1 MRNQNFNRFLFLVIF
16 MSPWL
21 AFISWC
27 NSVLPREIK
36 LCISLCHAFDDVV
49 KKKTTEYRGNTV
61 YRIFWVSLLFAIF
74 QIPPSASFSCLS
86 FLNFIHPNFQLFLHV
101 KIHCF
106 MTLYSFRHYRL
117 ENWLMKSETLFK
129 EDLFSVSDWTELLR
143 IIQ

>member
-49 KKKTTEYRGNTV
+49 KKRQPNIVETQFIGFFGYH
-61 YRIFWVSLLFAIF
+61 YCS
-74 QIPPSASFSCLS
+74 LS
-86 FLNFIHPNFQLFLHV
+86 FRSHLLHRFLVSVFLILFTPTFNFFYTSRFTVLWRFILSGIIDWKTGSWKAKPYSR
-101 KIHCF
+101 KI
-106 MTLYSFRHYRL
+106 SSR
-117 ENWLMKSETLFK
+117 
-129 EDLFSVSDWTELLR
+129 
-143 IIQ
+143 